1 MLKIYFLPYQKYK
14 QKLNNKESTG
24 NAIIVTFGNF
34 PLMTKY
40 TPSYRC
46 PYYQMGEM
54 DLTDI
59 RSNVFMAEKVF
70 YDINVRNKLVVGEE

>member
-1 MLKIYFLPYQKYK
+1 
-14 QKLNNKESTG
+14 
-24 NAIIVTFGNF
+24 
-34 PLMTKY
+34 MTKY